1 MTAAAAN
8 ATGTGEAEGE
18 GRAVRAAEDA
28 LCNPLLGNL
37 SCRTA
42 KGLLVNITGGADMT
56 LFEVDAAATRI
67 TAEVENEVSAHAVYT
82 SACDM

>member
-67 TAEVENEVSAHAVYT
+67 TAEVENEVSAHV
-82 SACDM
+82 SM